1 MAETELIFFQ
11 ETMKADEF
19 NEFLLDCVV
28 KGLVTLDL
36 ALCFKGEMKE

>member
-1 MAETELIFFQ
+1 MTEIELMFFQ
-11 ETMKADEF
+11 ETMKANEF

-28 KGLVTLDL
+28 KGLVSLDL